1 LYGDAGRSCLGLPAA
16 SSEPIR
22 RHWPAWRRGAVSPAH
37 RSGPFAT
44 PVRVTG
50 LANGRAT
57 TVAIRDRGPYTRGR
71 NTRGRII
78 DLSPHSARKIRF
90 NDGVAQ
96 VEVVAV
102 AR

>member
-37 RSGPFAT
+37 RSRPFAT

-57 TVAIRDRGPYTRGR
+57 TLVIRDRGLY
-71 NTRGRII
+71 TRGRII
-78 DLSPHSARKIRF
+78 DLSPHSARKIMF

>member
-1 LYGDAGRSCLGLPAA
+1 M
-16 SSEPIR
+16 
-22 RHWPAWRRGAVSPAH
+22 
-37 RSGPFAT
+37 
-44 PVRVTG
+44 RVTG

-57 TVAIRDRGPYTRGR
+57 TLVIRDRGLY
-71 NTRGRII
+71 TRGRII
-78 DLSPHSARKIRF
+78 DLSPHSARKIMF